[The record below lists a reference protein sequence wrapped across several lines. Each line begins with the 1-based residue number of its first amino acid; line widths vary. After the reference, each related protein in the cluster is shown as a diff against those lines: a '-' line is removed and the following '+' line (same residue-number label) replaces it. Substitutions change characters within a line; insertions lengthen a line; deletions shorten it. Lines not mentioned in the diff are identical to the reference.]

1 MARED
6 IRTFDL
12 VVLGAT
18 GYTGKLTCEQVLRGT
33 PSNLRWAIA
42 GRSLPKLQLLAS
54 EYNKIYTD
62 RIPVYIYETDLSES
76 SLEKLAVSTRL
87 LISTVGPYIKYG
99 SPVLEACAVYGT
111 HYVDCTGEFPWV
123 YDMIKK
129 YHQTAKNKQA
139 IMIPQCGFE
148 SAPLDLGTF
157 ALVKAIRDELAM
169 GVGDVKFSVHEL
181 KGAVSGGTL
190 ETSLCLFEH
199 ATLHDIC
206 KAAKFDALSPVK
218 GPKQPFRYPI
228 CRDVDLGILTS
239 WIGSTGDRSIVYRSW
254 GLIEGGK
261 FYGENFS
268 WKEYRRVSNYVSAF
282 SLLIIMNIAI
292 IIPLLSPLR
301 WLVRK
306 ILHPGKGEGPSN
318 EFGCQLLKG
327 LSLFTNISRSRRN
340 HRVEWR
346 GVATVDDDSDTPRKA
361 FVRVQSTVDPY
372 NLTALC
378 IVQVANSILFN
389 KTTLAAKLGGGI
401 LTPATVA
408 STELFELLEQ
418 GGLMIETKII

>member
-6 IRTFDL
+6 MRRFDL

-18 GYTGKLTCEQVLRGT
+18 GYTGKLTSEQVLRGT
-33 PSNLRWAIA
+33 PSNLHWAIA
-42 GRSLPKLQLLAS
+42 GRSPQKLELLAS
-54 EYNKIYTD
+54 EYNRIYTD
-62 RIPVYIYETDLSES
+62 RIPVDIYVTDLSEY

-123 YDMIKK
+123 YDMIKR
-129 YHQTAKNKQA
+129 YHKMAKNKQA

-199 ATLHDIC
+199 ATLHELC
-206 KAAKFDALSPVK
+206 EAAKFDALSPVK
-218 GPKQPFRYPI
+218 GPEQPFRYPI
-228 CRDVDLGILTS
+228 CRDADLGILTS
-239 WIGSTGDRSIVYRSW
+239 WIGSTGDRSIVFRSW
-254 GLIEGGK
+254 GLIEEGK
-261 FYGENFS
+261 FYGEKFS

-282 SLLIIMNIAI
+282 SLFILMNIAI
-292 IIPLLSPLR
+292 IVPLISPLR
-301 WLVRK
+301 WLARK
-306 ILHPGKGEGPSN
+306 ILHPGKGEGPSD
-318 EFGCQLLKG
+318 E
-327 LSLFTNISRSRRN
+327 SRRN

-378 IVQVANSILFN
+378 MVQVANSILFN
-389 KTTLAAKLGGGI
+389 KSTLAAELGGGI

-408 STELFELLEQ
+408 STELFELLER